1 VVVLRREGRGVGE
14 HDAHGEYSK
23 RLLVRTW
30 NLFHGN
36 TKPPGRKANIEEL
49 VRLAVADEPD
59 ILCLQELSVWA
70 LVDLPD
76 WSGMTAVTDVARRP
90 LPLLGELART
100 LSEFDARRFRSGITG
115 EANAV
120 LLNRSFA
127 VVEHRRLVLNPYRF
141 RRLRAHQLR
150 LPLGERL
157 RWASERRVLQ
167 ALRVRRGESTFVVA
181 NAHVTGHRDKRIP
194 DAELLRAAV
203 FVDGFARPDEPILLC
218 GDFNLTVRNSRTLR
232 QLMTPE
238 WGFSGATPTGIDHI
252 LVRGLRAEPPL
263 VWPVE
268 RRTRNGGI
276 LSDHAPV
283 DVEVE

>member
-1 VVVLRREGRGVGE
+1 M
-14 HDAHGEYSK
+14 HGQYSK

-36 TKPPGRKANIEEL
+36 TKPPGRRAYLEQF
-49 VRLAVADEPD
+49 VRLTVEDEPD

-70 LVDLPD
+70 LAHLPD

-100 LSEFDARRFRSGITG
+100 LSGLDARHFRSAITG

-120 LLNRSFA
+120 LLKRSLT
-127 VVEHRRLVLNPYRF
+127 VVEHRRLVLNPFRYRRLQA
-141 RRLRAHQLR
+141 RRLR
-150 LPLGERL
+150 LPPGERL
-157 RWASERRVLQ
+157 RWASERRVVQ
-167 ALRVRRGESTFVVA
+167 ALRVRSGERTFAVA
-181 NAHVTGHRDKRIP
+181 NAHITGHRDKRIP

-203 FVDGFARPDEPILLC
+203 FVDGFARPGEPILLC
-218 GDFNLTVRNSRTLR
+218 GDFNLTVGNSRTLVD
-232 QLMTPE
+232 LMTPE
-238 WGFSGATPTGIDHI
+238 WGFSGATPNGIDHI
-252 LVRGLRAEPPL
+252 LVRGLRALAPL

-268 RRTRNGGI
+268 RRTRDGQV

>member
-1 VVVLRREGRGVGE
+1 VVVLRCERRGIRK
-14 HDAHGEYSK
+14 HDTHGEYSK

-36 TKPPGRKANIEEL
+36 TKPPGRRAYLEEL
-49 VRLAVADEPD
+49 VRLATADEPD
-59 ILCLQELSVWA
+59 VVCLQELSVWA
-70 LVDLPD
+70 LVDLPQ
-76 WSGMTAVTDVARRP
+76 WSGMSAVTEVARRP
-90 LPLLGELART
+90 LPILGELART
-100 LSEFDARRFRSGITG
+100 LSGLDARRFRSAVTG

-120 LLNRSFA
+120 LLQPSLT
-127 VVEHRRLVLNPYRF
+127 VVEHRRLALNPFRYR
-141 RRLRAHQLR
+141 RQQARQLR

-157 RWASERRVLQ
+157 RWASERRVLE
-167 ALRVRRGESTFVVA
+167 ALRIRRDDGTFVLA
-181 NAHVTGHRDKRIP
+181 NVHITGHKDKRIP

-203 FVDGFARPDEPILLC
+203 FVDGFAQPEEPVLLC

-232 QLMTPE
+232 DLMTPE
-238 WGFSGATPTGIDHI
+238 WGFRGATPTGIDHI
-252 LVRGLRAEPPL
+252 LVRGLRSQPPF

-268 RRTRNGGI
+268 RRTRDGRV

>member
-1 VVVLRREGRGVGE
+1 M
-14 HDAHGEYSK
+14 HGQYSK

-36 TKPPGRKANIEEL
+36 TKPPGRRAYLEQL
-49 VRLAVADEPD
+49 VRLAAEDEPD

-100 LSEFDARRFRSGITG
+100 LSGLDARRFRSAITG

-120 LLNRSFA
+120 LLKRSLT
-127 VVEHRRLVLNPYRF
+127 VVEHRRLVLNPFRF
-141 RRLRAHQLR
+141 RRLQARQLR
-150 LPLGERL
+150 LPLGERI

-167 ALRVRRGESTFVVA
+167 ALRVRGADGTFLVA
-181 NAHVTGHRDKRIP
+181 NAHITGHKDKRIP

-203 FVDGFARPDEPILLC
+203 FVDGFAQPGEPVLLC
-218 GDFNLTVRNSRTLR
+218 GDFNLTVGNSRTLGD
-232 QLMTPE
+232 LMTPQ
-238 WGFSGATPTGIDHI
+238 WGFSGATPNGIDHI
-252 LVRGLRAEPPL
+252 LVRGLRAQPPL

-268 RRTRNGGI
+268 RRTREGRI